1 MNKNIT
7 KIFLFNIFDVFL
19 KRTKNVKNVLR
30 LDPKLLIILR
40 KILQVPRGRKTN
52 VPERVPKRSQTGSK
66 TSIKR
71 CKCTL
76 GMLVRSGYDIFVK
89 IISRLNAV
97 QKK

>member
-1 MNKNIT
+1 MNTNNI
-7 KIFLFNIFDVFL
+7 KIFSINIFNVFL

-40 KILQVPRGRKTN
+40 KILQVPERRKTN
-52 VPERVPKRSQTGSK
+52 VPERVPKRSETGSK
-66 TSIKR
+66 TSIER

-89 IISRLNAV
+89 IISSLNVV